1 MKLTTTFP
9 HPKTTYGLRRP
20 SMLTSIM
27 GRRRTLSRMFPAEA
41 ERLVTAAEIE
51 RLPR

>member
-9 HPKTTYGLRRP
+9 HPKTANGLRRP
-20 SMLTSIM
+20 SMLGSII
-27 GRRRTLSRMFPAEA
+27 GRRRTRSQMFPAEA
-41 ERLVTAAEIE
+41 ERLVTAAELE